1 MATYYVTTGG
11 NAGNTGLSPSTPWTL
26 AKAFLSAVAGDTV
39 YIAPGVYRG
48 AFTLSN
54 SGTSGS
60 PIQFF
65 GDPLATQGWTGI
77 NAGQVRITNI
87 TDDLT
92 GTAAGATVINGT
104 SRSWISFSKIAFECI
119 RIGTI
124 QAIQI
129 SFGWSITQC
138 QIVAFSTN
146 TVCQTIGGSNA
157 TGGTDLNLTFT
168 RNVVATNGSALY
180 VGLVRHTSAYGVT
193 ANIKNCIFFGHNTSG
208 ESFGVRCFASGS
220 GSEGGGYIVQNCT
233 FVGFANAVT
242 FDVGNTTFPH
252 SVTNSSFIG
261 NVTALQSVLGTTVVT
276 ENFNRILAQTSRNGF
291 PTGASTSVNGSVGVE
306 YGYNEIVGLPPTQMI
321 SSILGSPNT
330 GFGTATNALATDLFN
345 VAWTGATPDAGA
357 ATYRNI
363 GAVGDYFPTER
374 NTFSIT
380 IIPGSTSQSI
390 ELYLGATGLTYNTSG
405 LTAYYIRNKSTATAI
420 SLVSQTASGAWTSG
434 GFAEISSANTPGLY
448 RLDIPNAA
456 LASGSDEVTIVVRGA
471 SGTNG
476 AVMTINLRKTLSQL
490 DTTQDIGDTTVG
502 DALNAAN
509 AGGIGKWNLSGD
521 LLYLYAADGTLVK
534 KLRVKSLRLDV

>member
-65 GDPLATQGWTGI
+65 GDPLAAQGWTGI

-92 GTAAGATVINGT
+92 GTAAGACVINGS

-390 ELYLGATGLTYNTSG
+390 ELYLGATGLAYNTSG

-434 GFAEISSANTPGLY
+434 GFAEISSANAPGLY

-456 LASGSDEVTIVVRGA
+456 LASGSDEATIVVRGA